1 METMGHMFADASHL
15 LGSGEVASPRA
26 SLSDAASSVLSDV
39 LSGKVSVPLLSCFFL
54 ILQLA
59 RK

>member
-39 LSGKVSVPLLSCFFL
+39 LSGKVSVPLLSCFF
-54 ILQLA
+54 
-59 RK
+59 